1 MMEDGIAIS
10 SDEEGSKQNC
20 SFHYSTLL
28 SVNEA
33 GLCVNSLSSSST
45 YSSHEESSEE
55 EQQQPVITTTEAA
68 RIPSTTPTQ
77 HVAVN
82 II

>member
-1 MMEDGIAIS
+1 MALLLALMKRVPSKIAASI
-10 SDEEGSKQNC
+10 
-20 SFHYSTLL
+20 TLPCCL
-28 SVNEA
+28 LMRQA